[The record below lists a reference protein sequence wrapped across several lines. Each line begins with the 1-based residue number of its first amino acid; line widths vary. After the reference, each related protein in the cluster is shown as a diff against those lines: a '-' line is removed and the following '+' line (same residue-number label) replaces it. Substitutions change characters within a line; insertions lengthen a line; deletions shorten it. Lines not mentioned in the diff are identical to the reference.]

1 MHLGDIKI
9 VMSHISLVKL
19 MLQLEFQLHGSLYFS
34 FIIIVAPPLVAAS
47 ISIVCGRCAA
57 HLMGMIRIV
66 DRRANASST
75 KRRLS

>member
-9 VMSHISLVKL
+9 VMSHICLDKL
-19 MLQLEFQLHGSLYFS
+19 MLQLEFQLHGSSYFS
-34 FIIIVAPPLVAAS
+34 FIIIVGPPLVAAS

-57 HLMGMIRIV
+57 HQMGMVRIV
-66 DRRANASST
+66 EQRANASST